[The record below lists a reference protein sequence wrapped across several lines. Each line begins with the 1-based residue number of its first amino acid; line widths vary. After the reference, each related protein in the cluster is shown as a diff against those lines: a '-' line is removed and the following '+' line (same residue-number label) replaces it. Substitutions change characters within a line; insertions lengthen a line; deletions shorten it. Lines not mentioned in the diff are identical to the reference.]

1 MERLAQSKVAR
12 QAAIAD
18 LLSNQPV
25 GSQHELLALLRDA
38 GYDTT
43 QATLSRDLVELH
55 AQKVRDSAGRKV
67 YALPAEGV
75 AGALQGVVLLDP
87 AQVEQRMAR
96 LIAELVIGAESAANL
111 AVVRTPAGAAHYL
124 ASSFDRTVLDG
135 ILGTVAGDDTVLVI
149 ARSAQTAENFVRMV
163 LALAKE

>member
-18 LLSNQPV
+18 LLANSAV
-25 GSQHELLALLRDA
+25 GSQQELLDLLRDA
-38 GYDTT
+38 GYETT
-43 QATLSRDLVELH
+43 QATLSRDLVELR
-55 AQKVRDSAGRKV
+55 AQKVRDSTGRRV

-75 AGALQGVVLLDP
+75 AGALQRVMPLDP
-87 AQVEQRMAR
+87 DSADQRMAR
-96 LIAELVIGAESAANL
+96 LVAELVIGAEAAGNL

-124 ASSFDRTVLDG
+124 ASSFDRTVMDG
-135 ILGTVAGDDTVLVI
+135 ILGTVAGDDTVLVV
-149 ARSAQTAENFVRMV
+149 ARTPDAADDFVRMI